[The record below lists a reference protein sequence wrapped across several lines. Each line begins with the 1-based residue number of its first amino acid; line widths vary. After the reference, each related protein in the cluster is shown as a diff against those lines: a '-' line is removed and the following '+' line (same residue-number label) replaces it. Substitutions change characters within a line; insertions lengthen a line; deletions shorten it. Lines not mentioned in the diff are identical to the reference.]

1 MSEYS
6 TLRCLAAANIAHR
19 STGEYSTRDSEER
32 RGVQESIGEYRRLEG
47 DSEETVQQQ
56 RGVKHTPPP
65 GDHCWFSHKEE
76 RTKAAAS
83 CFEWI
88 VIRWVQQCHFAT
100 FRKNNVKACFAQLRS
115 HFNERKIASERKAKD
130 RSICQTKTMSSRVI
144 FHLTAVHW
152 WPMTH
157 C

>member
-32 RGVQESIGEYRRLEG
+32 RGVQESIGEFRRVQESIGEYRRLEG

-83 CFEWI
+83 CFE
-88 VIRWVQQCHFAT
+88 
-100 FRKNNVKACFAQLRS
+100 
-115 HFNERKIASERKAKD
+115 
-130 RSICQTKTMSSRVI
+130 
-144 FHLTAVHW
+144 
-152 WPMTH
+152 
-157 C
+157 